1 MPPDTPRPA
10 RERSPKP
17 VRQALV
23 RGALAALTP
32 VLRFLPWRVVL
43 LCGAGLGQLAYWVQ
57 PRRRRRAQ
65 ESLGRAFGDR
75 LDRAALRRLERGVFL
90 GLAKNLAELG
100 WALADP
106 ARVDGLMRID
116 GAEHLRDALARGR
129 GAVLIT
135 GHLGSWELLAAAL
148 VRARF
153 PLSVI
158 AREAS
163 DGQVNEFLVGL
174 RRRFGVRTV
183 LRGSPGAAR
192 DILRTLKSGEVLGCL
207 IDQDTR
213 VEGVFV
219 DFFGKPAFTPTGPTA
234 LALRGG
240 APVVLAACWREPDG
254 RHRARFEPPLT
265 LDRGPDPEADI
276 RRHTAAFTA
285 WLEARVR
292 EHPDQWVWIH
302 RRWRRQPAIESP
314 AGVC

>member
-1 MPPDTPRPA
+1 MPSDTPGLAPA
-10 RERSPKP
+10 RSPKP
-17 VRQALV
+17 LRQALV
-23 RGALAALTP
+23 RGGLTALAP
-32 VLRFLPWRVVL
+32 VLRFLPWRVAL
-43 LCGAGLGQLAYWVQ
+43 GLGAGIGHLAYLLQ
-57 PRRRRRAQ
+57 PRRRRRAR

-75 LDRAALRRLERGVFL
+75 LDRKALRRLERMVFV
-90 GLAKNLAELG
+90 GLAKNLAEIG

-106 ARVDGLMRID
+106 ARVDGLMRIE
-116 GAEHLRDALARGR
+116 GGEHLRAALDRGR

-148 VRARF
+148 VRGGF

-163 DGQVNEFLVGL
+163 DGRVNEFLVGL

-192 DILRTLKSGEVLGCL
+192 DILRTLKAGEVLGCL

-219 DFFGKPAFTPTGPTA
+219 DFFGKPAFTPTGPTT

-265 LDRGPDPEADI
+265 LDRGPDLAADVA
-276 RRHTAAFTA
+276 RHTAAFTG

-314 AGVC
+314 SGVC